1 MTLRGKEKIWYL
13 VDRLAEE
20 REITPE
26 GSLIG
31 LHPTQD
37 LNKHY
42 SLSDFVNLMTKLETE
57 ENVARLTSLPAD
69 QTYMKYQI
77 ELLPDFDKY
86 IEKLESDPE
95 YLKFSGKSPKPKGYF
110 NSENKVDLSKPKL
123 ENQGKYLTGGQVQDI
138 LAMPEE
144 ERIKLLKKNLTAD
157 HAKDLGEYKATAT
170 KLLENFRESYGLS
183 QQNSRTLSD
192 VSFALPTNYEAQQ
205 VGLLKEILATQREDN
220 RSDSTLITPS
230 YYRDKKILV
239 FCNRMIDLTKGKD
252 HALLCNV
259 MFNGEKPRKSP
270 VGLGD
275 LLEKWLEPDHK
286 NTKRVRNAVTN
297 LNNYIAKFTTISDLF
312 CVKNNEVYFNPL
324 YV

>member
-13 VDRLAEE
+13 VNRLAEE
-20 REITPE
+20 REITLK

-42 SLSDFVNLMTKLETE
+42 SLSDFVDLMAKLETE
-57 ENVARLTSLPAD
+57 ENVAKLTSLPVD
-69 QTYMKYQI
+69 QTNMKYQVEI
-77 ELLPDFDKY
+77 LPGFDEY
-86 IEKLESDPE
+86 IKRLESDPE
-95 YLKFSGKSPKPKGYF
+95 YLKFSGKPPQPKGYF
-110 NSENKVDLSKPKL
+110 NPDNKVDLNKSKL
-123 ENQGKYLTGGQVQDI
+123 ENQGKYLTGRQVQDI
-138 LAMPEE
+138 LSMPEQ
-144 ERIKLLKKNLTAD
+144 ERMKLLEENLTAD
-157 HAKDLGEYKATAT
+157 HAKDLAEYNITAT
-170 KLLENFRESYGLS
+170 KLLENFRKSYGLS

-192 VSFALPTNYEAQQ
+192 ISFALPPNYEAQQ
-205 VGLLKEILATQREDN
+205 VGLLKEILATQQEDN
-220 RSDSTLITPS
+220 RPDPTLTSPV

-239 FCNRMIDLTKGKD
+239 FCNRMIDLTRGKD
-252 HALLCNV
+252 HALLCGV

-270 VGLGD
+270 IGLGD
-275 LLEKWLEPDHK
+275 CLEKWLEPDHK

-297 LNNYIAKFTTISDLF
+297 LNNYIAKFTTISDLL